1 MSLKTYYLYSRSTRL
16 GENPNFYLSA
26 EEGFATAGKRKRCI
40 DFSVLRTIIEPL
52 RMGTPRDRPK
62 SPSYRNFGLIE
73 VSQNF
78 HMIVCLTLKYQFMPF
93 KMSRLTVY
101 VCLSAFVR

>member
-52 RMGTPRDRPK
+52 KMGTPRDRPK
-62 SPSYRNFGLIE
+62 CPSYRNFGLIE

-78 HMIVCLTLKYQFMPF
+78 HIIVCLTMKYQCMPF
-93 KMSRLTVY
+93 KMIRLPVY
-101 VCLSAFVR
+101 FGLCTFVR